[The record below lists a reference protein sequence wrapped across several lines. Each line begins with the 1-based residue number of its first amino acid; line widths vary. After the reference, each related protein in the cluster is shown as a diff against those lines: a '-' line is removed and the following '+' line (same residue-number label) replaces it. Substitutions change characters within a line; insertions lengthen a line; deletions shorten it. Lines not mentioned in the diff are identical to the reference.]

1 LVGRGNGFKIERFSR
16 RHSDSEGENAR
27 GNGESILREPKHKM
41 KRSKGLRS
49 KDQRDKRRMKGD
61 RISKTGELETPNLV
75 VYRRRVKTY
84 QISRG
89 RVAIKYEIETRGEP
103 IRLMDG
109 LERLYVWL
117 QG

>member
-1 LVGRGNGFKIERFSR
+1 
-16 RHSDSEGENAR
+16 
-27 GNGESILREPKHKM
+27 
-41 KRSKGLRS
+41 
-49 KDQRDKRRMKGD
+49 MKGD

-84 QISRG
+84 QISWG

-109 LERLYVWL
+109 LEHLYQAVCVATRPIQEL
-117 QG
+117 GSKYLVV